1 MAAVAPAAAPSC
13 IVLQEEKLGPKTL
26 RKAESCARALG
37 FVPERYFG
45 VLTLLHGVA
54 PGAFA
59 M

>member
-1 MAAVAPAAAPSC
+1 MAPAAASSC
-13 IVLQEEKLGPKTL
+13 IVLQEEKLEPEML
-26 RKAESCARALG
+26 CKAESCARALG

-45 VLTLLHGVA
+45 VLTLLHGAA

>member
-13 IVLQEEKLGPKTL
+13 IVLQEEKLEPEML
-26 RKAESCARALG
+26 CKAESCARALG

-45 VLTLLHGVA
+45 VLTLLHGAA